1 MDLAPGQFVIYLD
14 KPIFAPEADL
24 VTVFKPIVTP
34 NPEGFTA
41 NDEVTFT
48 LDATA
53 TYPRGI
59 NGLTGSTKI
68 WTYAGV
74 VLSPNSNE
82 VTNLKGTQDASST
95 QGELTKVAETSNQW
109 QIKMKPREYFGVL
122 AGQRIYKIAFK
133 FRNENEKKGTDA
145 NDQFI
150 FLDVQ
155 PEDALQIV
163 KVSPEKFSSSDLI
176 TIIFDAEASF
186 PAGALVGENN
196 IYMHS
201 GVVTSGPTGT
211 TWTNVIGN
219 WGVDDGIGKMTKVAG
234 TANKWQIT
242 ITPRAYYKV
251 PNNLKI
257 YKLGMVFR
265 SANGSKEGKGEGLK
279 DIFIVVPISDD
290 ITGIEDLK
298 TDFNYYPNPVTQS
311 LKINL
316 AATTTLFDINFF
328 GISGQKLGEIP
339 MIQGIDGQFELDM
352 SDFSA
357 GTYYLIFS
365 DGKQKYGAK
374 IIKL

>member
-1 MDLAPGQFVIYLD
+1 
-14 KPIFAPEADL
+14 
-24 VTVFKPIVTP
+24 
-34 NPEGFTA
+34 
-41 NDEVTFT
+41 
-48 LDATA
+48 
-53 TYPRGI
+53 
-59 NGLTGSTKI
+59 
-68 WTYAGV
+68 
-74 VLSPNSNE
+74 
-82 VTNLKGTQDASST
+82 
-95 QGELTKVAETSNQW
+95 
-109 QIKMKPREYFGVL
+109 
-122 AGQRIYKIAFK
+122 
-133 FRNENEKKGTDA
+133 
-145 NDQFI
+145 
-150 FLDVQ
+150 
-155 PEDALQIV
+155 
-163 KVSPEKFSSSDLI
+163 
-176 TIIFDAEASF
+176 
-186 PAGALVGENN
+186 
-196 IYMHS
+196 
-201 GVVTSGPTGT
+201 VVTSGPIGT

-234 TANKWQIT
+234 TANKWQIK

-279 DIFIVVPISDD
+279 DIFVVVPISDD